1 MSYSLFIYGL
11 FATFPII
18 TTTEASYSLRE
29 YHVSITI
36 LIIVVV
42 VFNILWLNSSYSLL
56 LLLPYNTINNL

>member
-11 FATFPII
+11 FATLPII
-18 TTTEASYSLRE
+18 TTTEVSYILRE